1 MSVAVLYLH
10 IGRNYQY
17 HGRNSCRDNSV
28 ATTPKY
34 VKIIDFKLFFR
45 HYVFDKD
52 TEGYKKKRVENYIL
66 VSIYLDLVSGYTSEE
81 KRDPRY
87 LKENIFRMSKS
98 FGGYYKDIE
107 VMRILKITKTT
118 YFILKKE
125 IKNSQGRF

>member
-1 MSVAVLYLH
+1 MPVHGNRSI
-10 IGRNYQY
+10 IGHQD
-17 HGRNSCRDNSV
+17 GAIVPCRDNSV

-125 IKNSQGRF
+125 IKNSSGRF